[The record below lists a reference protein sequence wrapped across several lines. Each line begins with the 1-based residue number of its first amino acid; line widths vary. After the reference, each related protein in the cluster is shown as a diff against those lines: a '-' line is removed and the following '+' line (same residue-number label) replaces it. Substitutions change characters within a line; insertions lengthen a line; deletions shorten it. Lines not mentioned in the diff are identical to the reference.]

1 MDNNIKKKLRKK
13 TIRQIFLLSLPL
25 LLIIAAY
32 AVFMY
37 TLDIERKLVETEE
50 EIYSDIYTSEGGF

>member
-13 TIRQIFLLSLPL
+13 TIRQIFLLCLPL

-32 AVFMY
+32 AIFIY
-37 TLDIERKLVETEE
+37 TIDIEGKLTDAEE
-50 EIYSDIYTSEGGF
+50 EIYSDIYLTEGEL

>member
-32 AVFMY
+32 AVFMC
-37 TLDIERKLVETEE
+37 TIDIERKLVETEE
-50 EIYSDIYTSEGGF
+50 EIYNDIYTAEGEY